1 MIWAALASVCEA
13 WYSPSALMILIDLL
27 AVGEQLVQRGLSEC
41 GSQRC
46 LRDLG
51 GRVDVVEHLSDGSLR
66 IDDLE
71 IDDGVDLRGHVVV
84 RDDLLRGHFER
95 DHAEVD
101 LDEAIDAERDDEE
114 QTWAFERDQAAQ
126 PKNHPALVFVRDAQ
140 AGEDDDEQQHHD
152 YAQNHQRAD
161 VHQPPS
167 FFASVSPG
175 TT

>member
-71 IDDGVDLRGHVVV
+71 IDDGIDLRGHVVV
-84 RDDLLRGHFER
+84 RDHLLRGHFER

-101 LDEAIDAERDDEE
+101 LDEAIDAERDDEQ
-114 QTWAFERDQAAQ
+114 QT
-126 PKNHPALVFVRDAQ
+126 
-140 AGEDDDEQQHHD
+140 HD